1 MALEKVVLLVGGVG
15 GAKLAYG
22 LYHAMPPENL
32 TVIVNTGDDFWLY
45 GLRICPDVD
54 TITYTLSNRVNKT
67 TGWGV
72 ADETFI
78 TLETMPLLG
87 ETPWFRL
94 GDKDLALHMIRT
106 QYLHK
111 GKNLSEITKHFA
123 DSLGIRCKI
132 VPMANEFIETKVDTV
147 EYGELGF
154 QEYFVKYRW
163 QPTLKSLR
171 LAGIDQATLNPII
184 QDAIHQA
191 DMIIVGPSNPWL
203 SINPILS
210 IPGMRDLL
218 RSTHIPRIALTPLI
232 QGQAVKGP
240 TAKIMQEMG
249 LSPSNESVI
258 DYYGDVIN
266 GFVYDER
273 DPQPARSLETLFSLD
288 TLMDTEAKRIT
299 VAQNLLSQINDR
311 IKL

>member
-147 EYGELGF
+147 EYGELDF

-273 DPQPARSLETLFSLD
+273 DHQPARSLETLFSLD